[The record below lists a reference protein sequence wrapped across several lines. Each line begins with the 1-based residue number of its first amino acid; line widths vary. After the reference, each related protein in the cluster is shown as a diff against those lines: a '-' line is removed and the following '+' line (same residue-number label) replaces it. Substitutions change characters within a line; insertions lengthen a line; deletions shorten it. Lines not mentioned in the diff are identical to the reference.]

1 MENKIKKTLL
11 NIEKAFVKEYAKKHG
26 YKSISSI
33 PYAKIDDAFISI
45 IIYTTIN
52 RNGTYTITEYSKVKP
67 YSFDD
72 LFWDIFD
79 MSSNKDAPISLRCNG
94 AFTCPSD
101 DICWIERKTENFDDV
116 YDLLNDVA
124 KENDVA
130 IEKYISET
138 KEKYKCI
145 EERFLT
151 IPDPPDNRPPDRAVL
166 LRVLANIYFKNHED
180 ALKIIN
186 DYPRCTGGF
195 ATRFINKDKTITD
208 KTILQYCEEFCLKN
222 IDT

>member
-1 MENKIKKTLL
+1 MKNTIKKELQDL
-11 NIEKAFVKEYAKKHG
+11 NKSFVKEYAKKHK
-26 YKSISSI
+26 YKSIADW
-33 PYAKIDDAFISI
+33 PYAKIDDAFIWILFHPTYNKGI
-45 IIYTTIN
+45 ITVRGLSGI
-52 RNGTYTITEYSKVKP
+52 KP

-79 MSSNKDAPISLRCNG
+79 MSSNKNAPMSLRCNG
-94 AFTCPSD
+94 AYTCPSD

-116 YDLLNDVA
+116 YHLLNDIA
-124 KENDVA
+124 RENDAA

-151 IPDPPDNRPPDRAVL
+151 IPDPPDNRPPDDAVL
-166 LRVLANIYFKNHED
+166 LRVLANIYFKNYED

-222 IDT
+222 QG